1 MTNRDDFSEQVK
13 QVLRDRVGGFCSNPS
28 CRVFTTGPHTDPG
41 KRLSIGKAAHITA
54 AAPGGPRYNPN
65 LTSNQRSSAENGI
78 WLCSNCADL
87 IDKDPSS
94 YPIEVLIN
102 WKMQAEA
109 DQSNRFLNPNYK
121 VEAEVH
127 NNTVVI
133 NAGAGSNVN
142 VTLNLWREL
151 GENLERYQGA
161 IDYAYE
167 NWSHNFKHKYLR
179 IHEEI
184 EGFFNADV
192 QGLQDEIDRYADT
205 LYRTMLEAIY
215 EGFKETQNKLIES
228 VNALKVDMSQQLES
242 LLRDYLYC
250 MVFHYENDANVG
262 FVNTYWSSFFV
273 TLDKNYDQMRG
284 LKDQIDGLIRTEY
297 KMAKGEQV

>member
-13 QVLRDRVGGFCSNPS
+13 QVLRDRVGGFCSNPQ
-28 CRVFTTGPHTDPG
+28 CRASTTGPHTDSG

-65 LTSNQRSSAENGI
+65 LSPDQRSSAENGI

-87 IDKDPSS
+87 IDKDPAS

-102 WKMQAEA
+102 WKMQAETE
-109 DQSNRFLNPNYK
+109 QNNRLLNPNYK
-121 VEAEVH
+121 GGTTV
-127 NNTVVI
+127 NNPVVI

-161 IDYAYE
+161 VDFAYE
-167 NWSHNFKHKYLR
+167 NWTHNFKHKYPG
-179 IHEEI
+179 IHEEK
-184 EGFFNADV
+184 EGFFNSDV
-192 QGLQDEIDRYADT
+192 QGLQDEIDQYADT
-205 LYRTMLEAIY
+205 LYKTMLDAIY
-215 EGFKETQNKLIES
+215 EGFKETQNKLAES
-228 VNALKVDMSQQLES
+228 MNVLKVDMSQQLEIS
-242 LLRDYLYC
+242 LKDYLNC
-250 MVFHYENDANVG
+250 MTFHYDSDEGVG
-262 FVNTYWSSFFV
+262 FVNYYWSSFFV
-273 TLDKNYDQMRG
+273 TLDKNYDRMRV

-297 KMAKGEQV
+297 KMAKGEYF